1 MNVSVR
7 FFGSLRALV
16 GKKVECVE
24 FEDREEVTVEEALKR
39 LSEIYGKDFVEYA
52 FDRRTGEIQS
62 YLLLLVNG
70 RSITVLGGLET
81 RLIDGDVLAI
91 LPPVG
96 GG

>member
-1 MNVSVR
+1 VR
-7 FFGSLRALV
+7 FFASLRELV
-16 GKKVECVE
+16 GKKAESLE
-24 FEDREEVTVEEALKR
+24 FQDSEEATVEKVLKR
-39 LSEIYGKDFVEYA
+39 LSEIYGKDFVEYV
-52 FDRRTGEIQS
+52 FDRKTGKVQS

-70 RSITVLGGLET
+70 RSITVLDGLKT

>member
-1 MNVSVR
+1 MR
-7 FFGSLRALV
+7 FFGSLRALL
-16 GKKVECVE
+16 GKKVEYVK
-24 FEDREEVTVEEALKR
+24 FKDREEATVEKVLKR
-39 LSEIYGKDFVEYA
+39 LSEIYGKDFVEYV
-52 FDRRTGEIQS
+52 FDGKTGEIQS

-70 RSITVLGGLET
+70 RSITVLDGLET

>member
-1 MNVSVR
+1 MR
-7 FFGSLRALV
+7 FFASLRELV
-16 GKKVECVE
+16 GKKVEYIE
-24 FEDREEVTVEEALKR
+24 FQGCEEATVEKVLKR
-39 LSEIYGKDFVEYA
+39 LSEIYGKDLVEYV
-52 FDRRTGEIQS
+52 FDGRTGEIQS

-70 RSITVLGGLET
+70 RNITMLDGLET

>member
-7 FFGSLRALV
+7 FFASLRELV

-24 FEDREEVTVEEALKR
+24 FKDSEEATVEKVLKR
-39 LSEIYGKDFVEYA
+39 LSEIYGKGFVEYV
-52 FDRRTGEIQS
+52 FDGRTGEIQG

-70 RSITVLGGLET
+70 RSITVLDGVKTKFL
-81 RLIDGDVLAI
+81 DGDVLAI

>member
-1 MNVSVR
+1 LNVSVR
-7 FFGSLRALV
+7 FFGSLRALI

-24 FEDREEVTVEEALKR
+24 FKDREEATVEKVLKR
-39 LSEIYGKDFVEYA
+39 LSEICGKDFVEYV

-62 YLLLLVNG
+62 HLLLLVNG
-70 RSITVLGGLET
+70 RSITVLGELET